1 MPLGIGKVKGQY
13 MTAVVDTTDPD
24 AEPDLV
30 PLKGTITFDL
40 NVPVVVNPNDFANPR
55 LIASSPFTGILDS
68 LGWLT
73 TPIAGAAGT
82 LRELALVANDD
93 PDNSPTNTQYLVT
106 YSLLTADDR
115 PITITPHLIT
125 INSGATLDL
134 PLVSPVEPAPPQ
146 QTMGIIV
153 AMTQA
158 EYDALTPP
166 EYQVTLIIA

>member
-13 MTAVVDTTDPD
+13 MVAVVDTADPD
-24 AEPDLV
+24 ADPDLV
-30 PLKGTITFDL
+30 PLTGSITFEL
-40 NVPVVVNPNDFANPR
+40 NVPIVVNPNDFANPR
-55 LIASSPFTGILDS
+55 VIASSPFIGILDTA
-68 LGWLT
+68 GWLT
-73 TPIAGAAGT
+73 TPVAGVAGT
-82 LRELALVANDD
+82 VRELALVANDD

-106 YSLLTADDR
+106 YNLLHGSR
-115 PITITPHLIT
+115 PITIAPHLIT

-134 PLVSPVEPAPPQ
+134 PMVTPVEPAPPQ